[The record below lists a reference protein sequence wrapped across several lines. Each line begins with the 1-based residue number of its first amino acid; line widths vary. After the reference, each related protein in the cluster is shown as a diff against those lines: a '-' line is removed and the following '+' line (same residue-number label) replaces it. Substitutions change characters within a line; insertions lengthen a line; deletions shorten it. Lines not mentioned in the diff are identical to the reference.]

1 MFVLISEQVSALA
14 AQLEKKIKISQVTK
28 EAKIM
33 TKAPREHLVVAK
45 DGSGSFL
52 GWSVGGPL
60 KLSNVTLN
68 CLSNLPP
75 LLSLQRLPARLSAF
89 LPVPP
94 SIHPRANPWEAAL
107 SQFLCVCTTEDFIL
121 LIDRKIIAIKGQV

>member
-14 AQLEKKIKISQVTK
+14 AQLEKITNIFQVTK
-28 EAKIM
+28 EAKI
-33 TKAPREHLVVAK
+33 APREHLVVAK

-75 LLSLQRLPARLSAF
+75 LLSVQRLPARLSAF
-89 LPVPP
+89 LPVRP
-94 SIHPRANPWEAAL
+94 SIHPRANPSEAAL

-121 LIDRKIIAIKGQV
+121 LIDRKIKGQV